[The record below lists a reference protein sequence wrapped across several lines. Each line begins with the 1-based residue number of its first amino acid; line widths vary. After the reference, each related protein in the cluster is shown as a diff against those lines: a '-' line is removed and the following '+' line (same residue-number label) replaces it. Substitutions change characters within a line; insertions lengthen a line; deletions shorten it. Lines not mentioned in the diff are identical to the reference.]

1 MPPGVMIRMSNEFN
15 LDIKQIMEMLPHRY
29 PFLLVDRVLEFESGV
44 RLKAYKNV
52 SINEP
57 FFQGHFPGLPVM
69 PGVLIL
75 EALAQ
80 AGGVFVMSTVK
91 EPLGDK
97 VFLFTGLN
105 KVKFRKPVVPGDKL
119 ILNVSYEKHKM
130 NIWRMKGVAE
140 VDGQIVAQGE
150 FSAAVAHKG
159 DM

>member
-1 MPPGVMIRMSNEFN
+1 MANEYN
-15 LDIKQIMEMLPHRY
+15 LDIRQIMELLPHRY
-29 PFLLVDRVLEFESGV
+29 PFLLVDRVVEFESGV

-52 SINEP
+52 TINDA

-80 AGGVFVMSTVK
+80 AGGVFVMSSV
-91 EPLGDK
+91 EEALGDK

-105 KVKFRKPVVPGDKL
+105 KVKFRKPVVPGDQL
-119 ILNVSYEKHKM
+119 VLNVEYVKNKM
-130 NIWRMKGVAE
+130 NIWRMNGIAE
-140 VDGQIVAQGE
+140 VDGNIVAQGE
-150 FSAAVAHKG
+150 FSAAVANKG

>member
-1 MPPGVMIRMSNEFN
+1 MSNEHI
-15 LDIKQIMEMLPHRY
+15 LDIRAIMEMLPHRY
-29 PFLLVDRVLEFESGV
+29 PFLLVDRVTEFESGV
-44 RLKAYKNV
+44 RLQAYKNV
-52 SINEP
+52 SMNEA

-69 PGVLIL
+69 PGVLQL

-80 AGGVFVMSTVK
+80 AGGLFVMSTVK
-91 EPLGDK
+91 EPLDDK

-119 ILNVSYEKHKM
+119 VLNVMYEKHKM

-140 VDGQIVAQGE
+140 VDGKVVCQGE
-150 FSAAVAHKG
+150 FSAAVASKG

>member
-1 MPPGVMIRMSNEFN
+1 MSNPSIRCN
-15 LDIKQIMEMLPHRY
+15 IAQIMEKLPHRY
-29 PFLLVDRVLEFESGV
+29 PFLLVDRVVEISENG
-44 RLKAYKNV
+44 LKGYKNV

-80 AGGVFVMSTVK
+80 AGGVFVLENLN
-91 EPLGDK
+91 EPIEDK

-105 KVKFRKPVVPGDKL
+105 KVKFRRPVVPGDRLDLHVEYIKNKL
-119 ILNVSYEKHKM
+119 
-130 NIWRMKGVAE
+130 NIWRMKGLAL
-140 VDGQIVAQGE
+140 VDGEVAAEGE
-150 FSAAVAHKG
+150 FSAAVANKK